1 MLTTALAVRKPVRQT
16 VLGKVAVA
24 GALALSALFPT
35 LPGIAR
41 PLQAQDVPAVLTLE
55 DAIRLARQNNPTY
68 RQSLNDANVAS
79 IGVKQGWAAFLPS
92 LSTSMGFNLSSNTSG
107 TGEGDFGQPVE
118 NPDPITF
125 RSSGAS
131 QGANLNFTFFD
142 GGAMFRRLSEAR
154 ALERATDAQIVGA
167 AATLEG
173 QVTRDF
179 YAARRTRILV
189 DVELRN
195 LATARTRFEDTQQ
208 RFRIAA
214 ADQVD
219 LLDAEQSV
227 IRVEQQLATAEASA
241 ATALLALRQT
251 IGIDPGLS
259 FELAEVLPEVFDP
272 TGLDADALVAV
283 AVDRSP
289 TVAQNRASLEAQ
301 RYAVSAARG
310 NRWPTISGGFGYS
323 RSTSQQ
329 GYGAFGDFNPNSR
342 YGWNFGVNVSLPIFQ
357 RFSTTAQIAQAEA
370 SREDAEYSLRSAQI
384 EVERIVREQLIEL
397 ERLYR
402 NFETQ
407 QRLATLSEQQVTLAE
422 DQYRLGARDFLQLQ
436 TIVDNNAEAQRQV
449 VQARFDFVNAL
460 ITLEQTLGA
469 PVER

>member
-1 MLTTALAVRKPVRQT
+1 MRNQTLNAPIRRSAIHAVRDT
-16 VLGKVAVA
+16 GLGLAIA
-24 GALALSALFPT
+24 ATLALSVP
-35 LPGIAR
+35 LP
-41 PLQAQDVPAVLTLE
+41 AQEVPAVLTLE
-55 DAIRLARQNNPTY
+55 DALRIAQQNNPTY
-68 RQSLNDANVAS
+68 RQTLNDANVAA
-79 IGVKQGWAAFLPS
+79 IGVRQGWAAFLPS
-92 LSTSMGFNLSSNTSG
+92 LSTSMGFGLSSSTSA

-125 RSSGAS
+125 RSSSAS
-131 QGANLNFTFFD
+131 QGANLNFTLFD
-142 GGAMFRRLSEAR
+142 GGAMFRNLSVAR
-154 ALERATDAQIVGA
+154 ARERATDAQIVGA
-167 AATLEG
+167 AATLDG
-173 QVTRDF
+173 QVKRDF
-179 YAARRTRILV
+179 YAAQRMRLLV

-195 LATARTRFEDTQQ
+195 LATARTRYDDTQQ

-227 IRVEQQLATAEASA
+227 IRVEQQLATSEANA

-251 IGIDPGLS
+251 IGLDPGIT
-259 FELAEVLPEVFDP
+259 FELADVLPEVFDP
-272 TGLDADALVAV
+272 SGLNADALVAI
-283 AVDRSP
+283 AVEQSP
-289 TVAQNRASLEAQ
+289 TVAQNRATLEAQ
-301 RYAVSAARG
+301 RYEVSAARG
-310 NRWPTISGGFGYS
+310 GRWPTISGGFGYS
-323 RSTSQQ
+323 RSTSEQ
-329 GYGAFGDFNPNSR
+329 GYGAFGNFNPDSR
-342 YGWNFGVNVSLPIFQ
+342 YGWGFNVNISLPIFQ
-357 RFSTTAQIAQAEA
+357 RFQTTSQIAQAEA
-370 SREDAEYSLRSAQI
+370 AREDAEHNLRGAQI

-460 ITLEQTLGA
+460 VTLEQTLGA

>member
-1 MLTTALAVRKPVRQT
+1 MNTRTSLLAGAFLLAAVR
-16 VLGKVAVA
+16 
-24 GALALSALFPT
+24 GAF
-35 LPGIAR
+35 
-41 PLQAQDVPAVLTLE
+41 AQDVPAVLTLD
-55 DAIRLARQNNPTY
+55 DALRLARQNNPTY

-92 LSTSMGFNLSSNTSG
+92 LSTSMNFGLNSSTSG

-118 NPDPITF
+118 NPEPITY
-125 RSSGAS
+125 RGSSAS
-131 QGANLNFTFFD
+131 QGVSLNLTLFD
-142 GGAMFRRLSEAR
+142 GGAMFRGLAEAR
-154 ALERATDAQIVGA
+154 ARERATGAQISMAGSTVDA
-167 AATLEG
+167 

-179 YAARRTRILV
+179 YASQRTRLLV

-195 LATARTRFEDTQQ
+195 LATARTRLEDTQQ

-227 IRVEQQLATAEASA
+227 IRVEQQLATAEAGA
-241 ATALLALRQT
+241 ATTRLALGQT
-251 IGIDPGLS
+251 IGIDPGLD
-259 FELAEVLPEVFDP
+259 FELTDVLPEVFDP
-272 TGLDADALVAV
+272 SALDAETLVAL
-283 AVDRSP
+283 ALERSP
-289 TVAQNRASLEAQ
+289 SVAQGRATLEAQ
-301 RYAVSAARG
+301 RLAVSAARG
-310 NRWPTISGGFGYS
+310 SRWPSITGGFGYS

-329 GYGAFGDFNPNSR
+329 GFGAFGDINPNSR
-342 YGWNFGVNVSLPIFQ
+342 YGWGFNVAVSLPVFQ
-357 RFSTTAQIAQAEA
+357 RFNTSAQIAQAEA
-370 SREDAEYSLRSAQI
+370 SREDAEYALRGAQI
-384 EVERIVREQLIEL
+384 EVEKVVREQLIEL

-422 DQYRLGARDFLQLQ
+422 EQYRLGARDFLQFQ

-460 ITLEQTLGA
+460 VTLEQTLGA
-469 PVER
+469 PVDR

>member
-1 MLTTALAVRKPVRQT
+1 MA
-16 VLGKVAVA
+16 VLGFGGLTA
-24 GALALSALFPT
+24 
-35 LPGIAR
+35 
-41 PLQAQDVPAVLTLE
+41 PLRAQEVPAVLTLE
-55 DAIRLARQNNPTY
+55 DALRIARQNNPTY
-68 RQSLNDANVAS
+68 RQALNDANVAA

-92 LSTSMGFNLSSNTSG
+92 LSTSAGFNLSSNTSG

-125 RSSGAS
+125 RSSSAS

-142 GGAMFRRLSEAR
+142 GGSMFRRLSEAR
-154 ALERATDAQIVGA
+154 ARERATDAQILGA
-167 AATLEG
+167 ASTIDG

-179 YAARRTRILV
+179 YAARRTRLLV

-227 IRVEQQLATAEASA
+227 IRVEQQLASAEANA
-241 ATALLALRQT
+241 ATTLLTLRQT
-251 IGIDPGLS
+251 LGIDPGIE
-259 FELAEVLPEVFDP
+259 FELADVLPEVFDP
-272 TGLDADALVAV
+272 STLNAEQLVAL
-283 AVDRSP
+283 AIERSP
-289 TVAQNRASLEAQ
+289 AVAQNRASLEAQ

-310 NRWPTISGGFGYS
+310 SRWPTISGGFGYS
-323 RSTSQQ
+323 RSTSET
-329 GYGAFGDFNPNSR
+329 GYGAFGNFNPNSR
-342 YGWNFGVNVSLPIFQ
+342 YGWGFNLNVSLPIFQ
-357 RFSTTAQIAQAEA
+357 RFQTTSQIAQAEA
-370 SREDAEYSLRSAQI
+370 QREDAEYSLRGAQI
-384 EVERIVREQLIEL
+384 EVEKIVREQLIEL

-407 QRLATLSEQQVTLAE
+407 QRLASLSEQQVTLAE
-422 DQYRLGARDFLQLQ
+422 EQYRLGARDFLQFQ

-460 ITLEQTLGA
+460 ITLDQTLGA